1 MNRFEAKIER
11 LFEFLNELNELLDQE
26 DYVKFQQQQELFGDL
41 LKDFLNKHSES
52 ELNSIIGQLKKIKIE
67 VKTLKDRTD
76 KDAKNLKEKSL
87 SFQRNKNKIK
97 AYK

>member
-26 DYVKFQQQQELFGDL
+26 DYVKFQQQQALFGDL

-67 VKTLKDRTD
+67 VKILKDRTD

>member
-11 LFEFLNELNELLDQE
+11 LFEFLNELNVLLDQE

-52 ELNSIIGQLKKIKIE
+52 ELNSIIDQLKKIKIK
-67 VKTLKDRTD
+67 VKTLKERTD

-87 SFQRNKNKIK
+87 FFQRNKNKIK